1 MEKFKTVLAIGGIL
15 LILTFGGIALKA
27 IFFTPTV
34 INKSIDMAY
43 EVTKDTLDGDKA
55 IREYEWFKRQA
66 QSMQALEKKES
77 RAIGELASFK
87 EMMGDDKRSDWDR
100 EDKAEYDRLNANKI
114 AVQNTLDDALGEY
127 NARGDMTN
135 RAIFKDNLPSNLTR
149 AILTGSKFTK

>member
-1 MEKFKTVLAIGGIL
+1 MEKFKTVLAIGGML

-34 INKSIDMAY
+34 IDKSIDMAY

-66 QSMQALEKKES
+66 ESMKALEKKEQ
-77 RAIGELASFK
+77 RAITEVNSFK
-87 EMMGDDKRSDWDR
+87 EMMGEIGRNEWSR
-100 EDKAEYDRLNANKI
+100 EDKGEYDRLNANKI
-114 AVQNTLDDALGEY
+114 AIQNTLDEALAEY
-127 NARGDMTN
+127 NARGEMAN

-149 AILTGSKFTK
+149 ATLTGLKFTK